1 MFDIGPFEMIA
12 LVVLAIL
19 LFGPDK
25 LPKLAADAA
34 RMLNQFR
41 AFTQSARADLTR
53 ELGPEFQSLNIEDL
67 NPRTFVRKNLLG
79 DDLFDTDF
87 GLGDDVPGP
96 RSSAGLATGNGNGT
110 GGSSSA
116 AGGRGPDRVTDR
128 AQPGELPPY
137 DADAT

>member
-1 MFDIGPFEMIA
+1 MLDIGPLEMIA

-34 RMLNQFR
+34 RMLRQFR
-41 AFTQSARADLTR
+41 EFSQGAKADLTR
-53 ELGPEFQSLNIEDL
+53 ELGPEFRDLNLEDL

-79 DDLFDTDF
+79 NGKLLDDDFDLDE
-87 GLGDDVPGP
+87 LPVPRTP
-96 RSSAGLATGNGNGT
+96 AE
-110 GGSSSA
+110 
-116 AGGRGPDRVTDR
+116 DRVK
-128 AQPGELPPY
+128 PGELPPY